1 MYNLEN
7 IKTIHLE
14 VTSRCQA
21 SCPMCVRNV
30 HGGIDSPN
38 LTISEITLA
47 QFKEWFPFNFIQQLD
62 RLYMC
67 GNTGDPVIA
76 KDTLTIFQYLRE
88 VNPAIDLGMNTN
100 GSARTQNW
108 WEELARANVKVIFG
122 IDGLEDTHS
131 LYRVGTDYQQIL
143 RNARAFIDA
152 GGHAEWHM
160 LIFEHNQH
168 QVEDCRALSV
178 QFKFDK
184 FVAKHTSRFQNDS
197 LQVLNKDGT
206 TSHILRPSIKSKQ
219 ITEKLES
226 QKPVISCK
234 VKEPGSLYI
243 SAEGKIA
250 PCCWLEFNAVPDT
263 SLGYTDFVSKGFVN
277 PDLNLQTL
285 ADVFDGNFFSSIEK
299 TWASDPLHSC
309 GRQCGSVDKFNEQF
323 NQ

>member
-1 MYNLEN
+1 
-7 IKTIHLE
+7 
-14 VTSRCQA
+14 
-21 SCPMCVRNV
+21 
-30 HGGIDSPN
+30 
-38 LTISEITLA
+38 
-47 QFKEWFPFNFIQQLD
+47 
-62 RLYMC
+62 MC
-67 GNTGDPVIA
+67 GNTGDPIIA

-88 VNPAIDLGMNTN
+88 VNPTIDLGMNTN

-108 WEELARANVKVIFG
+108 WEDLARADVKVIFG

-131 LYRVGTDYQQIL
+131 LYRIGTDYQQIL

-168 QVEDCRALSV
+168 QVEDCRTLSV
-178 QFKFDK
+178 QSKFDK
-184 FVAKHTSRFQNDS
+184 FVAKHTSRFQNDR

-219 ITEKLES
+219 ITEKLSS
-226 QKPVISCK
+226 QQPVISCK

-250 PCCWLEFNAVPDT
+250 PCCWLEFNAVPNI
-263 SLGYTDFVSKGFVN
+263 SASYIDFANKGFTN

-285 ADVFDGNFFSSIEK
+285 ADVFNGNFFNDIEK

-309 GRQCGSVDKFNEQF
+309 SRQCGSVDKFNEQF